1 MARIIFSHGN
11 SFPASTYKVM
21 FDNLRQRG
29 FEVDAVE
36 KFGHDPQYP
45 VTNNWPHLVQ
55 QLADFA
61 RDKQNQYSTAL
72 FDAKQQSMD
81 RFVPRDDG
89 KSVTASAARQSL
101 QPSSQCLDESHEPAF
116 LVGHS
121 LGGILSLMCA
131 ARHPELARGV
141 VLIDSPVIGGWRATT
156 LGLAKRTPLIGAL
169 SPGRISQKRRHHFP
183 DAKAA
188 MESFAHKKSFAR
200 WDPQVLQDYI
210 DHGTHDEGGQRVLSF
225 DRDIETAIYNSLPHK
240 LDSLLKR
247 KPLKCPA
254 AFIGGT
260 HSAEMRQAGTDL
272 THQVVKGRIM
282 MLDGSHLFPMEKP
295 IATAAAIE
303 ATLRNL
309 GV

>member
-1 MARIIFSHGN
+1 
-11 SFPASTYKVM
+11 
-21 FDNLRQRG
+21 
-29 FEVDAVE
+29 
-36 KFGHDPQYP
+36 
-45 VTNNWPHLVQ
+45 
-55 QLADFA
+55 
-61 RDKQNQYSTAL
+61 
-72 FDAKQQSMD
+72 
-81 RFVPRDDG
+81 
-89 KSVTASAARQSL
+89 
-101 QPSSQCLDESHEPAF
+101 
-116 LVGHS
+116 
-121 LGGILSLMCA
+121 
-131 ARHPELARGV
+131 
-141 VLIDSPVIGGWRATT
+141 

-169 SPGRISQKRRHHFP
+169 SPGRISQKRRHHWP
-183 DAKAA
+183 NAQAA
-188 MESFAHKKSFAR
+188 LESFAHKKSFAR

-210 DHGTHDEGGQRVLSF
+210 DHGTHDDEGQRVLSF

-295 IATAAAIE
+295 VATAAAIE
-303 ATLRNL
+303 ATLRNF